1 MNLLAI
7 INKIIVFERRQLFG
21 LKQIKIPV
29 RAGLR
34 RGVWWSCC
42 PGAAPA
48 GSGASRDPLCLRGH
62 PRAASPPWHAALHN
76 CTHGALSL
84 VYPSWKQPRRYIFT
98 GQQMQLGQNSN
109 SILYLHWTLIC
120 NELLPRCH
128 LSQRLAISEVKTQSI
143 PHNKGPTSD
152 LIEEARLDCIL
163 HNYCECLQVTNTK
176 YLLKSI
182 KWTWIMKFC
191 LKIANAR
198 EDHCLFNM

>member
-62 PRAASPPWHAALHN
+62 PRAASPPRHAALHN

-98 GQQMQLGQNSN
+98 GQQMQLGQNLQLNIGFALNTDLQRASSKMSFVTATGN
-109 SILYLHWTLIC
+109 KW
-120 NELLPRCH
+120 
-128 LSQRLAISEVKTQSI
+128 SQNTIY
-143 PHNKGPTSD
+143 TS
-152 LIEEARLDCIL
+152 
-163 HNYCECLQVTNTK
+163 
-176 YLLKSI
+176 
-182 KWTWIMKFC
+182 
-191 LKIANAR
+191 
-198 EDHCLFNM
+198 